1 LQQAV
6 EAELLQQAEMLVAV
20 PEQLA
25 SEEQVVVVLLPVFL
39 EHQ

>member
-6 EAELLQQAEMLVAV
+6 EAELLQQAEMPVAV

-25 SEEQVVVVLLPVFL
+25 SEEQVVLVLLLVFL